1 MTAISETTTSET
13 APTQRRGRGFEPQGP
28 DGYHVGWY
36 PVCLASEIDGDR
48 IQSTEF
54 LNGRVVAFRGP
65 DGTPAVLSAYC
76 RHLGADLGIGE
87 LVDGCIR
94 CAFHHWRYDEDGK
107 CVSIPVEGEP
117 PADARLYSFP
127 AAETMGLVWAY
138 NGDEPT
144 ELPHFHGY
152 AADELYT
159 KPAARD
165 VLREYPVEPWTL
177 LTNSVDIQHL
187 RALHGLE
194 IEVDPEAIEITDHN
208 VEYDAHIVDPNLG
221 PMDQHIKVFGANTIM
236 LTGEMAGMKVFMG
249 SSAVPR
255 PNGGAR
261 NFQYAATPKGDGSD
275 ADREN
280 AEMALSMALAFGEQL
295 LKDDDAVM
303 STIHFRE
310 DLLLPADRALTRF
323 LRYVRAFPR
332 ANPAREFLT

>member
-1 MTAISETTTSET
+1 MSESTASPL
-13 APTQRRGRGFEPQGP
+13 ARRGRGFEPQGP

-36 PVCLASEIDGDR
+36 PVCLASEIDGGR
-48 IQSTEF
+48 IMATEF

-65 DGTPAVLSAYC
+65 DGSAAVLSAYC

-94 CAFHHWRYDEDGK
+94 CAFHHWRYSADGT
-107 CVSIPVEGEP
+107 CVSIPVEGDP
-117 PADARLYSFP
+117 PADAKLYAFP
-127 AAETMGLVWAY
+127 AAETMGLIWAY
-138 NGDEPT
+138 NGDQPT
-144 ELPHFHGY
+144 ELPHFHGFD
-152 AADELYT
+152 AADLYT
-159 KPAARD
+159 KPAARE

-194 IEVDPEAIEITDHN
+194 IEVDPETIEITDHN

-221 PMDQHIKVFGANTIM
+221 PMDQHIKVFGTNTIM

-249 SSAVPR
+249 SSAVPL

-261 NFQYAATPKGDGSD
+261 NFQFAATPRGDGSD
-275 ADREN
+275 GDRET
-280 AEMALSMALAFGEQL
+280 AEMALGMALAFGEQL

-323 LRYVRAFPR
+323 LRYVRSFPR
-332 ANPAREFLT
+332 ANPARDFLN